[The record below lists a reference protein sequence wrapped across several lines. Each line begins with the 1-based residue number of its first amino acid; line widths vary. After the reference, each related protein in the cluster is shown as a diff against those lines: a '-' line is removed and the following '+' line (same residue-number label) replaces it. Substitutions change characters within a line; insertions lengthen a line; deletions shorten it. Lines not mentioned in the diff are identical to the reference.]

1 MKMSLDI
8 IRAAKSGDPT
18 AIKQILAQYDSYIN
32 TLSEVDELDEKGN
45 TVRKFDPDVKH
56 ELQQALILALDKFE
70 IGRKSSK

>member
-8 IRAAKSGDPT
+8 IHAAKSGDPT

-45 TVRKFDPDVKH
+45 TVRRFDPDVKH
-56 ELQQALILALDKFE
+56 ELQQALILALGKFE